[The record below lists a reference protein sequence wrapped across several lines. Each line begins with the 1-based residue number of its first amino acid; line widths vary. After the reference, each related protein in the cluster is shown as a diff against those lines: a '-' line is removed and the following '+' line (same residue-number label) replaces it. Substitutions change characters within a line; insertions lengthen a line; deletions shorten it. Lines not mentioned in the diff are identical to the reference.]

1 MLKEI
6 NDLIS
11 VFSKISGLGAKA
23 AKKTVFSLLDNKA
36 KIEELMS
43 VLEQTQ
49 KNIFKCSVCGNFDS
63 TPVCSICDS
72 ATRDNS
78 LLCIVENAQ
87 DLFMIENM
95 RIFNGKYFVLGT
107 LFPDI
112 ETNPDGISKI
122 ESLKNLCANYGV
134 KEIILALNITLEG
147 KITAFHI
154 KEQLAA
160 QNVKVTSLAT
170 GIPVGGEIGFLDE
183 GTLKAAFLDRK

>member
-6 NDLIS
+6 NDLITM
-11 VFSKISGLGAKA
+11 FCKISGLGEKA
-23 AKKTVFSLLDNKA
+23 AKKTVFSLLDNKN
-36 KIEELMS
+36 KIDDLLT
-43 VLEQTQ
+43 VLETAR

-63 TPVCSICDS
+63 TPICSICNS
-72 ATRDNS
+72 TTRDNF

-112 ETNPDGISKI
+112 ETNPAGISQI
-122 ESLKNLCANYGV
+122 EALKNLCTNDDI
-134 KEIILALNITLEG
+134 KEVILALNVTLEG

-154 KEQLAA
+154 KEQLSAL
-160 QNVKVTSLAT
+160 NIKITSLAT

>member
-11 VFSKISGLGAKA
+11 MFSKISGLGAKA
-23 AKKTVFSLLDNKA
+23 AKKTVFALLDNKN
-36 KIEELMS
+36 KIDDLLS
-43 VLEQTQ
+43 VLENAQ

-63 TPVCSICDS
+63 TPTCSICNS
-72 ATRDNS
+72 TTRDNS

-112 ETNPDGISKI
+112 ETNPQGISQI
-122 ESLKNLCANYGV
+122 ESLKSLCTSCGIEEV
-134 KEIILALNITLEG
+134 ILALNITLEG

-154 KEQLAA
+154 KEQLSAL
-160 QNVKVTSLAT
+160 NIKITSLAT